1 MIAEGEE
8 PPQDFLDYLRRRTR
22 TSAAVMVRHVF
33 VRHVFSAKEQTTLP
47 RLAESMIK
55 HAVKRLPV
63 PRAGKVV
70 GVVSRADLAAAIG
83 RTPGTLVSLQ
93 TARDKER

>member
-8 PPQDFLDYLRRRTR
+8 PPQDFLDYQRRRTR
-22 TSAAVMVRHVF
+22 TSAAVM

-83 RTPGTLVSLQ
+83 RTPATLVSLQ